1 MAMRFVIQKGT
12 WFKTMEYLIAL
23 LILAAIVFLIDK
35 KTKFIAKLQ
44 AKHKWKIVQEEI
56 PKIQEI
62 KNKASS
68 RNKASKFFDQITKQ
82 SKKKL
87 EKSQEVYLAYIKFCE
102 EKQLTPN
109 SEHKMVERLLDE
121 TENAL
126 LSPNELLDKELKTAC
141 KKYNTVYAKLNE
153 SGTQLYSKRQD
164 AVALLDSVEEL
175 VNSIAS
181 KPKSFET
188 DISEVILHKESFHKT
203 VEYAEEQNKVLKGSA
218 LGIGAGTAAGAA
230 VATIAPSAALWVATT
245 FGTASTGTAIS
256 ALSGAAATNAALAW
270 LGGGAV
276 AAGGGGVAA
285 GQALL
290 SLAGPIGWGIAGVS
304 VIVSVLIAWKER
316 KKISEEKK
324 DEIDRVKR
332 CTESLQE
339 LIGNIDALSL
349 KTDAL
354 AKEVRQFKEHS
365 GTLYAADYASL
376 SESQKQ
382 LLGALVNNAKGL
394 SALLSQNIG

>member
-1 MAMRFVIQKGT
+1 MRFVIQKGT

-23 LILAAIVFLIDK
+23 LILAAIVFLIDI

-109 SEHKMVERLLDE
+109 SEHEMVERLIDE
-121 TENAL
+121 AENAL

-181 KPKSFET
+181 KPKRLRPIFPKSYYIKNLFT
-188 DISEVILHKESFHKT
+188 K
-203 VEYAEEQNKVLKGSA
+203 
-218 LGIGAGTAAGAA
+218 
-230 VATIAPSAALWVATT
+230 
-245 FGTASTGTAIS
+245 
-256 ALSGAAATNAALAW
+256 
-270 LGGGAV
+270 
-276 AAGGGGVAA
+276 
-285 GQALL
+285 LL
-290 SLAGPIGWGIAGVS
+290 
-304 VIVSVLIAWKER
+304 
-316 KKISEEKK
+316 
-324 DEIDRVKR
+324 
-332 CTESLQE
+332 
-339 LIGNIDALSL
+339 NM
-349 KTDAL
+349 
-354 AKEVRQFKEHS
+354 
-365 GTLYAADYASL
+365 
-376 SESQKQ
+376 QK
-382 LLGALVNNAKGL
+382 NR
-394 SALLSQNIG
+394 IRF